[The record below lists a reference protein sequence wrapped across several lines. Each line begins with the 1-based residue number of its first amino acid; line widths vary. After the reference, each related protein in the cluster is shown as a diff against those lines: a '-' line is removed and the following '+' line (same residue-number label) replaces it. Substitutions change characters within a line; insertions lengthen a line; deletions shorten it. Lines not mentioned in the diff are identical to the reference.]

1 VASVDRLET
10 GLGLLYGSGPRALD
24 VPRAS
29 EALWQLGGVY
39 LGEVLRHSC
48 AGRWQAS
55 GELKEAVVLVAGRE
69 LRPFQIVRNRI
80 AHGRHATLASALAP
94 VLEQSQGKLE
104 RSAGTPAACPPL
116 PWGERAWPPLE
127 DLPRLGRAL
136 AHSVVAV
143 YAAQHGV
150 PALDRTSK
158 SLPAL
163 DRYLALVAPVGARL
177 PEDTPWTRW
186 LSVFVGAYLGEVLCR
201 DFGGVWVGAD
211 GSGARAVAVQLGKRR
226 IAPLMLILDIVT
238 GRAELTLQEFAGDLR
253 HGTAAPSRSRG

>member
-1 VASVDRLET
+1 
-10 GLGLLYGSGPRALD
+10 
-24 VPRAS
+24 
-29 EALWQLGGVY
+29 
-39 LGEVLRHSC
+39 
-48 AGRWQAS
+48 
-55 GELKEAVVLVAGRE
+55 
-69 LRPFQIVRNRI
+69 
-80 AHGRHATLASALAP
+80 
-94 VLEQSQGKLE
+94 
-104 RSAGTPAACPPL
+104 
-116 PWGERAWPPLE
+116 
-127 DLPRLGRAL
+127 L

-163 DRYLALVAPVGARL
+163 DRYLALVAPVGAHL
-177 PEDTPWTRW
+177 PEDLPWTRW

-238 GRAELTLQEFAGDLR
+238 GRAELTLQEFAADLR